1 MGSQFTLR
9 IPLYGAQ
16 YPVKKGVEGLAG
28 TCCWLA
34 VRNTSLCQFIET
46 SLARSGVH
54 TQRYEGQEPAADDIL
69 IVDDALEHTWQEGGG
84 RLLPPSYRDSVGKS
98 AGRVGA

>member
-16 YPVKKGVEGLAG
+16 YPVKKSVEGLAG

-69 IVDDALEHTWQEGGG
+69 IVDDALEHTAGG
-84 RLLPPSYRDSVGKS
+84 RRSSLPPSYRDSVGKS